1 MKPANDRGKPI
12 VEVVRLVLRDPTG
25 GVLATHRTAGKN
37 RLAIQLSPKR
47 SQPMTSPQ
55 HLETRGA

>member
-1 MKPANDRGKPI
+1 VKSVNDSGKPI
-12 VEVVRLVLRDPTG
+12 VEAVRLVLRDPTG
-25 GVLATHRTAGKN
+25 AVLVTHRPAGKN

-55 HLETRGA
+55 HLAMRGA